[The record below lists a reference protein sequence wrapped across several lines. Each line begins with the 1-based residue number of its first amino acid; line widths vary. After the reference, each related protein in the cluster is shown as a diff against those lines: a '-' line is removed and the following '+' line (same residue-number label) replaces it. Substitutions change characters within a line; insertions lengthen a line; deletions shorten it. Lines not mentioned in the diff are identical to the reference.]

1 MKRLEKHRQIQSL
14 SWRGTGDTL
23 IKKLEVVGVAYAEYA
38 TLGTRRELLKYE
50 TQEAGA
56 GAAGDTPRQEGNEA
70 RNSNL
75 GEDEC
80 ERFEQMANNNQHND
94 SCATGA
100 ACVGCGIIQAP
111 NVACGSQPFVKL
123 TLLI

>member
-1 MKRLEKHRQIQSL
+1 MTPSSHLDSIQFS
-14 SWRGTGDTL
+14 R
-23 IKKLEVVGVAYAEYA
+23 IRIRYP
-38 TLGTRRELLKYE
+38 LGTRRELLKYE

-111 NVACGSQPFVKL
+111 NVACGSQLVAGRRREVQGP
-123 TLLI
+123 